1 MFSRN
6 AIVWKLRSQTEEARS
21 CGRRCV
27 AMEGRLSE
35 SLTGETRV
43 RLYSL
48 VRNKASLL
56 FEGTGRHTGLEI
68 EGEIPTQ
75 LRR

>member
-1 MFSRN
+1 
-6 AIVWKLRSQTEEARS
+6 
-21 CGRRCV
+21 
-27 AMEGRLSE
+27 MEGRLSE